1 VLRYAIVFAVAAGVT
16 YVMTPLVRRVA
27 VRVGAVVYPDER
39 RVHTAPL
46 PTVGGTAMFV
56 AFLVA
61 MGVAALLPGFR
72 AVFTGSTEPIGVI
85 VAAAIIFGVGFLD
98 DLREVSAPAK
108 VAGQVLA
115 ACALGL
121 AGVTM
126 FYFRIPFADFI
137 VLSPDLGFLVTVLW
151 VVGMANA
158 VNLIDGLDGLA
169 AGVVAIAAGAFFLY
183 ANRLS
188 GAGLLAPDN
197 IGPLIA
203 AIACGLGVGFLPHNF
218 HPSKIIMGDA
228 GALLLGLLMASTTIT
243 VGGRTADQFSGQTYF
258 FFAPLF
264 IPFFILGVPML
275 DTAFA
280 IVRRA
285 MRRASLSQADKEHL
299 HHRLMRLGHGQRRS
313 VLILWAWT
321 AVLSGVVL
329 FPTYTNRGNA
339 IVPAA
344 VAGLGVA
351 LYTLF
356 HPGVR
361 RQSQVAEGPPVA
373 PPTPPSDGR
382 QGDLRPPARL
392 P

>member
-1 VLRYAIVFAVAAGVT
+1 
-16 YVMTPLVRRVA
+16 M
-27 VRVGAVVYPDER
+27 
-39 RVHTAPL
+39 
-46 PTVGGTAMFV
+46 
-56 AFLVA
+56 
-61 MGVAALLPGFR
+61 
-72 AVFTGSTEPIGVI
+72 
-85 VAAAIIFGVGFLD
+85 
-98 DLREVSAPAK
+98 
-108 VAGQVLA
+108 
-115 ACALGL
+115 
-121 AGVTM
+121 
-126 FYFRIPFADFI
+126 
-137 VLSPDLGFLVTVLW
+137 
-151 VVGMANA
+151 
-158 VNLIDGLDGLA
+158 
-169 AGVVAIAAGAFFLY
+169 
-183 ANRLS
+183 
-188 GAGLLAPDN
+188 
-197 IGPLIA
+197 
-203 AIACGLGVGFLPHNF
+203 
-218 HPSKIIMGDA
+218 
-228 GALLLGLLMASTTIT
+228 LLGLLMASTTIV

-258 FFAPLF
+258 FFAPLV

-313 VLILWAWT
+313 VIILWAWT

-344 VAGLGVA
+344 IAGLAVA

-361 RQSQVAEGPPVA
+361 RHGQVREVGSATPATGPPN
-373 PPTPPSDGR
+373 GR